1 MAQCRLG
8 FRTQRFD
15 VDTICTGIMK
25 RNLIPVV
32 VCVLA
37 LLLSIACSR
46 PSGGELVGVK
56 RESLKTS
63 RLPHGM
69 VFVPGGTFIMGQS
82 DEDITFSQ
90 IAQNRQVT
98 ISSCSMDD
106 SEISNIEYPQF
117 VNWVRHSILI
127 YNYLGDDSYFVDV
140 EGTGERYI
148 DWNKVHG
155 GRRSL
160 WST

>member
-1 MAQCRLG
+1 
-8 FRTQRFD
+8 
-15 VDTICTGIMK
+15 
-25 RNLIPVV
+25 
-32 VCVLA
+32 
-37 LLLSIACSR
+37 
-46 PSGGELVGVK
+46 GGELVGVK

-98 ISSCSMDD
+98 ISSFYMDD
-106 SEISNIEYPQF
+106 SEISNSEYRQF
-117 VNWVRHSILI
+117 VNWVRDSILI
-127 YNYLGDDSYFVDV
+127 YNYLGEDIYDVDV

-148 DWNKVHG
+148 GCNKVNG
-155 GRRSL
+155 GRSSL
-160 WST
+160 WSTNDPTMRDRMRQRYYQGEDRVFGKDKLDVRLLRYHYETYNLR